1 MEMAVVY
8 SWRGVRPGMVKAS
21 AGNKAT
27 IDARMAKLQAE
38 GKITDFAWYLASQ
51 GGPSMLIVR
60 GPAESLMAGGSDM
73 EDMAL
78 QMKSALINEDFT
90 WGMYATGAT
99 VDAMMGL
106 FYQAAEELGAT

>member
-8 SWRGVRPGMVKAS
+8 SWTGTRPGMVKAS
-21 AGNKAT
+21 AAHKAE

-38 GKITDFAWYLASQ
+38 GKITDFTWYLASQ
-51 GGPSMLIVR
+51 GGPHFLIVR
-60 GPAESLMAGGSDM
+60 GPAESLMAGEEM

-78 QMKSALINEDFT
+78 RMKSGLINENFT

-99 VDAMMGL
+99 VDAIMGM
-106 FYQAAEELGAT
+106 YVQAAEALGAP